1 MTNFWEDLKKNI
13 IEWRKNITEWSI
25 VASEKAEEFTHASKL
40 RIDIIQLER
49 KLSSLYVKLGLYVFS
64 KTKDKNVLNF
74 VGDKKYLSIVD
85 NIDSIKSNIS
95 DIKKEINHEENT
107 SDKELKN
114 DK

>member
-1 MTNFWEDLKKNI
+1 MTNFWEDLK
-13 IEWRKNITEWSI
+13 KNITEWSI

-74 VGDKKYLSIVD
+74 VGDKKYLSIID

>member
-1 MTNFWEDLKKNI
+1 MTNFWEDLK
-13 IEWRKNITEWSI
+13 KNITEWSI

-107 SDKELKN
+107 PDKELNN

>member
-1 MTNFWEDLKKNI
+1 MTNFWEDLK
-13 IEWRKNITEWSI
+13 KNITEWSI

-74 VGDKKYLSIVD
+74 VGDKKYLSIID
-85 NIDSIKSNIS
+85 KIDSIKSNIS

-107 SDKELKN
+107 DKELSS